1 MGHDYE
7 KPSLLARIQA
17 SCIDLLFLLIS
28 IVCFSLTLASMG
40 TIPNW
45 VRMAGIGA
53 ILLYEPL
60 LTTYACTIGQKLMR
74 IRVLDY
80 NTLYGQGNEKKLA
93 LPMSVWRFMMK
104 SMMGWLSFITIHL
117 NAERRAIHDFAA
129 SSVMIRVGRKVPA

>member
-1 MGHDYE
+1 MGHEYE

-17 SCIDLLFLLIS
+17 TVIDTLFLLMT
-28 IVCFSLTLASMG
+28 IVCFSLALDAIG
-40 TIPNW
+40 TVPNW
-45 VRMAGIGA
+45 VRIAGIGA

-60 LTTYACTIGQKLMR
+60 LTAYACTMGQKLVG

-80 NTLYGQGNEKKLA
+80 NSLYGQGTEQKLA

-129 SSVMIRVGRKVPA
+129 SSVMVRVGRKVPD